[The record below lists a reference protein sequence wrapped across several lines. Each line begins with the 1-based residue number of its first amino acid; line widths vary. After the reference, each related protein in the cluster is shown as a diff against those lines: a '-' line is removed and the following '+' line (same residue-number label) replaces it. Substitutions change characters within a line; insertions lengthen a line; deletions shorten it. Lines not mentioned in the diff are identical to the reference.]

1 MCCYICKVREP
12 IIVDLRVESD
22 FHLWLYLLFKT
33 PSFDEDLDYL
43 FEEEEEDAADLA
55 ILKEKF
61 VTSEIFSPRSQLGYS
76 WNIVEAGIPYES
88 KFGLFLIQA
97 YIECLAQQVF
107 ITEEIDSQGLP
118 VVQKL
123 DNWRVIHL
131 ITVDNEKQI
140 SNFENALVASNR
152 LALSQLRQI
161 PLEKIAGVT
170 YDISTE
176 KITEITGE
184 LKEADLNNLVE
195 NYAKTVRKDNN

>member
-1 MCCYICKVREP
+1 
-12 IIVDLRVESD
+12 
-22 FHLWLYLLFKT
+22 LFKT
-33 PSFDEDLDYL
+33 PLFDEDLDYL
-43 FEEEEEDAADLA
+43 FEEEDAADLA

-61 VTSEIFSPRSQLGYS
+61 VASEIFSPRSQLGYS
-76 WNIVEAGIPYES
+76 WMIVEAGIPYES
-88 KFGLFLIQA
+88 KSGLFLIQA

-107 ITEEIDSQGLP
+107 ITEEIDSEGLP

-140 SNFENALVASNR
+140 SNFENALIASNR

-161 PLEKIAGVT
+161 PLEKIAGIT

-195 NYAKTVRKDNN
+195 NYAKTFRKDKN

>member
-1 MCCYICKVREP
+1 MREP

-43 FEEEEEDAADLA
+43 FQEEEDAADLA

-131 ITVDNEKQI
+131 VTVDNEKQI

-161 PLEKIAGVT
+161 PLEKIAGMT
-170 YDISTE
+170 YNISTE

>member
-1 MCCYICKVREP
+1 MREP

-43 FEEEEEDAADLA
+43 FEEEEDAADLA

-131 ITVDNEKQI
+131 VTVDNEKQI

-161 PLEKIAGVT
+161 PLEKIAGMT
-170 YDISTE
+170 YNISTE

>member
-1 MCCYICKVREP
+1 MREP

-33 PSFDEDLDYL
+33 PIFDEDLDYL
-43 FEEEEEDAADLA
+43 FEEEEDAVDLA

-61 VTSEIFSPRSQLGYS
+61 VASEIFSPRSQLGYS
-76 WNIVEAGIPYES
+76 WMIVEAGIPYES

-97 YIECLAQQVF
+97 YIECLARQVF
-107 ITEEIDSQGLP
+107 ITEEIDSEGLP
-118 VVQKL
+118 VVHKL

-140 SNFENALVASNR
+140 PNFENALIASNR

-161 PLEKIAGVT
+161 PLEKIAGFT

-176 KITEITGE
+176 EITEITGE

>member
-1 MCCYICKVREP
+1 VREP

-33 PSFDEDLDYL
+33 PLFDEDLDYL
-43 FEEEEEDAADLA
+43 FEEEDAADLA

-61 VTSEIFSPRSQLGYS
+61 VASEIFSPSSQLGYS
-76 WNIVEAGIPYES
+76 WMIVEAGIPYES
-88 KFGLFLIQA
+88 KSGLFLIQA

-107 ITEEIDSQGLP
+107 VTEEIDSEGLP

-131 ITVDNEKQI
+131 ITVNNEKQI
-140 SNFENALVASNR
+140 SNFENALIASNR

-161 PLEKIAGVT
+161 PLEKIAGIT

-195 NYAKTVRKDNN
+195 NYAKTFRKDKN

>member
-1 MCCYICKVREP
+1 MREP

-33 PSFDEDLDYL
+33 PLFDEDLDYL
-43 FEEEEEDAADLA
+43 FEEEDAADLA

-61 VTSEIFSPRSQLGYS
+61 VASEIFSPSSQLGYS
-76 WNIVEAGIPYES
+76 WMIVEAGIPYES

-97 YIECLAQQVF
+97 YVECLVQQVF
-107 ITEEIDSQGLP
+107 ITEEIDSEGLP
-118 VVQKL
+118 VVHKL

-140 SNFENALVASNR
+140 SNFENALIASNR

-161 PLEKIAGVT
+161 PLEKIAGIT

-195 NYAKTVRKDNN
+195 NYAKTVREDNNG

>member
-1 MCCYICKVREP
+1 VREP

-33 PSFDEDLDYL
+33 PLFDEDLDYL
-43 FEEEEEDAADLA
+43 FEEEDAADLA

-61 VTSEIFSPRSQLGYS
+61 VASEIFSPRSQLGYS
-76 WNIVEAGIPYES
+76 WMIVEAGIPYES
-88 KFGLFLIQA
+88 KSGLFLIQA

-107 ITEEIDSQGLP
+107 ITEEIDSEGLP

-140 SNFENALVASNR
+140 PNFENALIASNR

-161 PLEKIAGVT
+161 PLEKIAGFT

-195 NYAKTVRKDNN
+195 NYAKTFRKDNN

>member
-1 MCCYICKVREP
+1 MREP

-33 PSFDEDLDYL
+33 PLFDEDLDYL
-43 FEEEEEDAADLA
+43 FEEEDAADLA

-61 VTSEIFSPRSQLGYS
+61 VASEIFSPSSQLGYS
-76 WNIVEAGIPYES
+76 WMIVEAGIPYES
-88 KFGLFLIQA
+88 KSGLFLIQA

-107 ITEEIDSQGLP
+107 VTEEIDSEGLP

-131 ITVDNEKQI
+131 ITVNNEKQI
-140 SNFENALVASNR
+140 SNFENALIASNR

-161 PLEKIAGVT
+161 PLEKIAGIT

-195 NYAKTVRKDNN
+195 NYAKTFRKDKN

>member
-1 MCCYICKVREP
+1 MCCYICKMREP

-43 FEEEEEDAADLA
+43 FQEEEDAADLA

-61 VTSEIFSPRSQLGYS
+61 VASEVFSPRSQLGYS

-97 YIECLAQQVF
+97 YVECLAQQVF
-107 ITEEIDSQGLP
+107 TTEEIDSEGLP

-131 ITVDNEKQI
+131 VTVDNEKQI

-161 PLEKIAGVT
+161 PLEKIAGMT
-170 YDISTE
+170 YNISTE

>member
-1 MCCYICKVREP
+1 LCCYICKVREP

-43 FEEEEEDAADLA
+43 FEQEEDAADLA

-107 ITEEIDSQGLP
+107 ITEEIDSEGLP

-161 PLEKIAGVT
+161 PLEKIAGMT

>member
-1 MCCYICKVREP
+1 LCCYICKMREP

-43 FEEEEEDAADLA
+43 FQEEEDAADLA

-131 ITVDNEKQI
+131 VTVDNEKQI

-161 PLEKIAGVT
+161 PLEKIAGMT
-170 YDISTE
+170 YNISTE